1 MDSQAHDQA
10 HSQAH
15 SDGYTGP
22 VRLMVEGRELEARV
36 TLRGYF
42 EPLDGRYHWYGRL
55 AADEQLTELVG
66 TNRASAVLTTPHGS
80 ASGQL
85 SDPDTWGRLRIS
97 GLSTPPFPIARSLR
111 DVEPAEPAE
120 V

>member
-1 MDSQAHDQA
+1 MDSQA

-15 SDGYTGP
+15 SDGYTGA
-22 VRLMVEGRELEARV
+22 VWLMVEGRELEARA

-55 AADEQLTELVG
+55 AADERLTELVG
-66 TNRASAVLTTPHGS
+66 TNRAPAVLTTPHGS

-120 V
+120 AAEV

>member
-1 MDSQAHDQA
+1 MD
-10 HSQAH
+10 SQAH
-15 SDGYTGP
+15 SDGYTGL
-22 VRLMVEGRELEARV
+22 VRLTVEGREIEARV
-36 TLRGYF
+36 TLRGHF

-66 TNRASAVLTTPHGS
+66 ANRASAVLTTPHGS

-97 GLSTPPFPIARSLR
+97 GLSTPPFPIALSLR
-111 DVEPAEPAE
+111 DVKPAEAAE